1 MIKNVC
7 HAMMA
12 VNVCNDTEEK
22 NKVFGEQK
30 RQVPYVQ
37 VGVPTY
43 LRVRV
48 LVPAI
53 PLWTSYI

>member
-1 MIKNVC
+1 
-7 HAMMA
+7 MMA